1 MKYKACGCRTW
12 GKIAFTSDN
21 PAVYQKLQ
29 SLFLEAYQ
37 SIPKFG
43 RKFHIDTSENIT
55 PKKWDEILADQYRHS
70 FPNEYSYLLQSLRES
85 GAISDKSFQ
94 RIRAAERRRERDYR
108 LIDKS
113 PLIVE
118 LDKQIMRVCCS

>member
-1 MKYKACGCRTW
+1 LTAYDL
-12 GKIAFTSDN
+12 FN
-21 PAVYQKLQ
+21 PVVYQKLQ

-43 RKFHIDTSENIT
+43 RQFYIDTFENIT
-55 PKKWDEILADQYRHS
+55 PKKWDEILVEQYRQS
-70 FPNEYSYLLQSLRES
+70 FPNEYRHLLQSLRES
-85 GAISDKSFQ
+85 GVISDKSFE
-94 RIRAAERRRERDYR
+94 RIRAAERRRERGYG

-118 LDKQIMRVCCS
+118 LDTLVMYYTS

>member
-1 MKYKACGCRTW
+1 LTAYDL
-12 GKIAFTSDN
+12 FN

-29 SLFLEAYQ
+29 SLFIEAYQ

-43 RKFHIDTSENIT
+43 RQFHIDTSENIT
-55 PKKWDEILADQYRHS
+55 PKKWDEILAEQYRHS
-70 FPNEYSYLLQSLRES
+70 FPNEYRYLLQSLRES
-85 GAISDKSFQ
+85 GAISDKSFE

-118 LDKQIMRVCCS
+118 LDEQVMRMMQ